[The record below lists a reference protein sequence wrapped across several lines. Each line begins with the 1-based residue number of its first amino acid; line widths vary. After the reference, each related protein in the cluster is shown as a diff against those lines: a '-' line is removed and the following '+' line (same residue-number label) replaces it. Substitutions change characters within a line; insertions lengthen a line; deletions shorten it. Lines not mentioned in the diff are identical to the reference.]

1 MDITEKDAKLAKL
14 DYVMAQFGQHGG
26 WLHRVLKDRI
36 CDGWEL
42 AWFVDSHVKNAA
54 LRRSLRPL
62 MDVVERAARWKEN
75 KTDATVASFVEA
87 TTALTLHQ
95 ALYGQGFTVHTVY
108 DRSTHC
114 WCLRVPAVEFNQARR
129 VLGCE

>member
-1 MDITEKDAKLAKL
+1 MDNTDKVAKLAQL

-26 WLHRVLKDRI
+26 WLHRELKDRI
-36 CDGWEL
+36 RKGWEL

-62 MDVVERAARWKEN
+62 MDGVERATRWKES
-75 KTDATVASFVEA
+75 KTDVTVASFVEA
-87 TTALTLHQ
+87 TTALALHQ

-108 DRSTHC
+108 DRGAHC
-114 WCLRVPAVEFNQARR
+114 WCLRVPTVEFNRARR